1 VTAATW
7 TAHRDAYAANETT
20 WRKTPAEKL
29 ADWSTGCGYCGE
41 PRQDHAPDY
50 HAADVLLGR
59 LPVLSPLTLE
69 SLQRA
74 AEKSLVTAFMTPD
87 SPELPVEVAP

>member
-1 VTAATW
+1 MTTCTEQW
-7 TAHRDAYAANETT
+7 TDEIGCYPSDRPHLCEVAIPHHAFHRCSCSAWFQT
-20 WRKTPAEKL
+20 K
-29 ADWSTGCGYCGE
+29 
-41 PRQDHAPDY
+41 PDY

-87 SPELPVEVAP
+87 CEELPR